1 MNDSN
6 TLLIAGTVV
15 LACVIPLALLGFTV
29 LMLLRMARGALDTNV
44 DGLHRRYQR
53 LQTQR
58 PWASRDALLGQ
69 IVAEQA
75 LRAGLIGAITGV
87 GGVLTLPLG
96 IAVDLALTLRI
107 QINLVTFIEQ
117 VYTGGVNAGAAQLR
131 SVVIMTGSGRAARW
145 TTAAAVNAVTRVL
158 GKSFAKVLPI
168 IGAIISFAVNYAIMR
183 TVGLAAVRWYADH
196 ANLGAGDTQPIAAG
210 PR

>member
-6 TLLIAGTVV
+6 TLLIAGGVV
-15 LACVIPLALLGFTV
+15 LVCVIPLALLGFTV

-44 DGLHRRYQR
+44 EGLHRRYQR
-53 LQTQR
+53 LQAQR
-58 PWASRDALLGQ
+58 PRASRDVLLGQ

-117 VYTGGVNAGAAQLR
+117 VYTGGVDRGTAQLR

-145 TTAAAVNAVTRVL
+145 TTGAAVNAVTRVL

-183 TVGLAAVRWYADH
+183 TVGLAAVRWYAAH
-196 ANLGAGDTQPIAAG
+196 ASPEAGDTPPIAAG
-210 PR
+210 LR